1 MLTQG
6 ENANSLQKD
15 QPENWLTNQWP
26 LHSKGHRFNNICHS
40 VAYTTSDLTTAGTEQ
55 QSQPH
60 ILNVR
65 RHSSSDISHFKK
77 KKSLVSVRGISHSS
91 CKNHVNLNLWN
102 DNKKPS
108 PLHKKKTLQKKRSSD
123 KNHPC
128 TGSYLVETH
137 DILRRTASKDW
148 GENRFLR
155 EMGLVSGLRVAN
167 AGQNGTDLTR
177 WAAVVCLDLPS
188 TLDRLRG
195 FLFLPTK
202 DTNK

>member
-1 MLTQG
+1 MWPILHQIWQPLVQNNKVSLT
-6 ENANSLQKD
+6 SLMWD
-15 QPENWLTNQWP
+15 DTAALT
-26 LHSKGHRFNNICHS
+26 S
-40 VAYTTSDLTTAGTEQ
+40 LT
-55 QSQPH
+55 
-60 ILNVR
+60 L
-65 RHSSSDISHFKK
+65 K